1 MIPVDTLQWAQHP
14 LLLSGSPA
22 RTAVQYKLLG
32 SQQVTVSDDKLLT
45 GVGLSAL
52 E

>member
-22 RTAVQYKLLG
+22 PTAVQCKLLG
-32 SQQVTVSDDKLLT
+32 TQQVTVGDDKLLT
-45 GVGLSAL
+45 WVG
-52 E
+52 